1 MGTKRLDWID
11 IAKGIAIILVIV
23 GHTVP
28 NPSPLRHAIFS
39 FHMPVIFILAGYT
52 FRPKPWRELL
62 SGSVP
67 RLLVPYLVLGLA
79 WQGPTFL
86 MSGAPLTG
94 DTLVAGL
101 ETIVFASGVGVPGLG
116 VAAVGMAW
124 FLAALFTSRLL
135 FNALMLLFDARELG
149 VVYQGVA
156 CTVIAFC
163 GLSVSRLLGVY
174 LPLDFDLSCY
184 IVLLMWAGYTV
195 RHRGLEPSVDK
206 PLLFIASGVVWL
218 AFAALSGLELS
229 SRRVD
234 GFVIASIAA
243 LAGSYCV
250 CWVSMAI
257 EKIKDMP
264 ILGAFDRGLV
274 FCGQAS
280 LAIFAIHAVDWFIP
294 WQTMP
299 LLISLPA
306 SWFFA
311 SIVRCACDIGLAYVI
326 KKA

>member
-1 MGTKRLDWID
+1 MSSKRLDWID

-28 NPSPLRHAIFS
+28 NPSPLRHAVFS
-39 FHMPVIFILAGYT
+39 FHMPVFFFLAGYT

-67 RLLVPYLVLGLA
+67 RLLVPYLVLALA
-79 WQGPTFL
+79 WQVPTFL

-94 DTLVAGL
+94 GTLVAGL
-101 ETIVFASGVGVPGLG
+101 ETIVFASGVDVPGLG

-135 FNALMLLFDARELG
+135 FNALMVLFDGREVG
-149 VVYQGVA
+149 VVYQGAA
-156 CTVIAFC
+156 CAVIAFC

-174 LPLDFDLSCY
+174 LPLDLDLSCY

-206 PLLFIASGVVWL
+206 PLLFIGFDVVWL
-218 AFAALSGLELS
+218 TFAALSGLELS

-234 GFVIASIAA
+234 GFVIATIAA

-257 EKIKDMP
+257 EKMKAMP
-264 ILGAFDRGLV
+264 ILGAFGRGLV

-280 LAIFAIHAVDWFIP
+280 LAIFAIHAVDC
-294 WQTMP
+294 
-299 LLISLPA
+299 LSLGRP
-306 SWFFA
+306 
-311 SIVRCACDIGLAYVI
+311 CLCL
-326 KKA
+326 